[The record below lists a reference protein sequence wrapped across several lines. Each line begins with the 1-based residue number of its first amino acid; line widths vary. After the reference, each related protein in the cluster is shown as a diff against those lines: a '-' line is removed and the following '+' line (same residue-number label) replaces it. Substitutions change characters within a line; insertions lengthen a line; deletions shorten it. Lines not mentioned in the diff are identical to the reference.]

1 MQKLSKQREKSTL
14 KLVENVLS
22 GNKKGAIKALDQ
34 LVKSRIREQIKKV
47 SETETLL

>member
-14 KLVENVLS
+14 KLVEGVLN
-22 GNKKGAIKALDQ
+22 GNKKQAVKALDN
-34 LVKSRIREQIKKV
+34 LVKIRIQEQIKKV

>member
-14 KLVENVLS
+14 KLINNVLS
-22 GNKKGAIKALDQ
+22 GNEKGAVKALDE
-34 LVKSRIREQIKKV
+34 LVNSRIHEQIKKV

>member
-1 MQKLSKQREKSTL
+1 MEKLSKQREKSTL
-14 KLVENVLS
+14 KLVEGVLS
-22 GNKKGAIKALDQ
+22 GDKKQAIKALNN